1 MGMWWMA
8 FRLALRSLTRNK
20 LRAALTVLGILIG
33 VAAVV
38 AMTALGDGAS
48 ASIQNQMGALGVNLL
63 WVFPG
68 QSTSSGVR
76 GEMGSRPTL
85 SEDDAEAI
93 ARELFTVQAVAPV
106 ITASAQLVVGARN
119 YATRVTGSTPDYL
132 RVRAWPVAR
141 GAAFTDADLRLAA
154 RTCMIGETVRRALFD
169 QADPIGQTVRIGRM
183 PCTVVALLAPKGQ
196 GSFGQDYDDTVVM
209 PITAVRARLRHTPGR
224 EVDQIMV
231 SVREQDLMTRAQDQL
246 TALLRQRHRT
256 PEADENDFMVRNL
269 QDLMAT
275 LERTRST
282 LSTLLL
288 AIACIALLVGGIG
301 VMNIMLVSVS
311 ERTREIGIR
320 LAIGARSADILAQF
334 LVEAVT
340 LSTIGGVA
348 GLALGVGA
356 GTVLGRA
363 MEWNVRF
370 SPTAAVIAFA
380 TSGGIGVVFGFF
392 PARRAAQLDPIT
404 ALRHE

>member
-1 MGMWWMA
+1 MA

-48 ASIQNQMGALGVNLL
+48 TSIERQMSALGVNLL

-68 QSTSSGVR
+68 ATSTSGVR
-76 GEMGSRPTL
+76 GEVGSRPTL
-85 SEDDAEAI
+85 SEDDSDAI
-93 ARELFTVQAVAPV
+93 RRELFNVQAVAPV
-106 ITASAQLVVGARN
+106 LTVSAQVVFGARN
-119 YATRVTGSTPDYL
+119 YATRVTGSTSDYL
-132 RVRAWPVAR
+132 RVRAWTLSKGQP
-141 GAAFTDADLRLAA
+141 FTDADLRIAGRACLL
-154 RTCMIGETVRRALFD
+154 GETVRRALFD
-169 QADPIGQTVRIGRM
+169 AGDPIGQTIRIGRV
-183 PCTVVALLAPKGQ
+183 PCLVVGLLAAKGQ

-209 PITAVRARLRHTPGR
+209 PISAVRARLKHSPGR
-224 EVDQIMV
+224 DVDQILV
-231 SVREQDLMTRAQDQL
+231 SVREQDLMSRAQDQV
-246 TALLRQRHRT
+246 TALLRQRHRI
-256 PEADENDFMVRNL
+256 PEAEENDFTVRNL

-282 LSTLLL
+282 LSALLL
-288 AIACIALLVGGIG
+288 SIACIALLVGGIG

-320 LAIGARSADILAQF
+320 MAIGARSADILAQF

-340 LSTIGGVA
+340 LSAIGGVA
-348 GLALGVGA
+348 GLALGVTA

-370 SPTAAVIAFA
+370 SPTAALVALA
-380 TSGGIGVVFGFF
+380 TSGGIGIVFGFF
-392 PARRAAQLDPIT
+392 PARRAAHLDPIQ

>member
-20 LRAALTVLGILIG
+20 LRAGLTVLGILIG

-68 QSTSSGVR
+68 SNTSSGVR
-76 GEMGSRPTL
+76 GEVGSRPTL
-85 SEDDAEAI
+85 SEDDADAI

-106 ITASAQLVVGARN
+106 ITASAQVVLGARN

-132 RVRAWPVAR
+132 RVRAWALSR
-141 GAAFTDADLRLAA
+141 GSPFTEADLRLAA
-154 RTCMIGETVRRALFD
+154 RTCMIGETVRKALFD
-169 QADPIGQTVRIGRM
+169 QGDPIGQTVRIGRM

-196 GSFGQDYDDTVVM
+196 GSFGQDYDDTIVM

-231 SVREQDLMTRAQDQL
+231 SVREQDLMARAQEQL
-246 TALLRQRHRT
+246 TALLRQRHRV
-256 PEADENDFMVRNL
+256 ADGDENDFMVRNL

-311 ERTREIGIR
+311 ERPREIGIR

-356 GTVLGRA
+356 GTLLGRA
-363 MEWNVRF
+363 MEWSVRF

>member
-1 MGMWWMA
+1 
-8 FRLALRSLTRNK
+8 
-20 LRAALTVLGILIG
+20 
-33 VAAVV
+33 
-38 AMTALGDGAS
+38 
-48 ASIQNQMGALGVNLL
+48 
-63 WVFPG
+63 
-68 QSTSSGVR
+68 
-76 GEMGSRPTL
+76 
-85 SEDDAEAI
+85 
-93 ARELFTVQAVAPV
+93 
-106 ITASAQLVVGARN
+106 
-119 YATRVTGSTPDYL
+119 
-132 RVRAWPVAR
+132 
-141 GAAFTDADLRLAA
+141 
-154 RTCMIGETVRRALFD
+154 
-169 QADPIGQTVRIGRM
+169 
-183 PCTVVALLAPKGQ
+183 
-196 GSFGQDYDDTVVM
+196 VM
-209 PITAVRARLRHTPGR
+209 PISAVRARLRHTPGR

-231 SVREQDLMTRAQDQL
+231 SVREQDLMARAQEQL
-246 TALLRQRHRT
+246 TALLRQRHRVA
-256 PEADENDFMVRNL
+256 EGEENDFMVRNL

-340 LSTIGGVA
+340 LSTVGGIA

-356 GTVLGRA
+356 GALLGRA
-363 MEWNVRF
+363 MEWTVRF
-370 SPTAAVIAFA
+370 SPTAALVAFA

>member
-1 MGMWWMA
+1 M
-8 FRLALRSLTRNK
+8 
-20 LRAALTVLGILIG
+20 LGILIG

-48 ASIQNQMGALGVNLL
+48 TSIERQMSALGVTLL

-68 QSTSSGVR
+68 ATSTSGVR
-76 GEMGSRPTL
+76 GEVGSRPTL
-85 SEDDAEAI
+85 SEDDSDAI
-93 ARELFTVQAVAPV
+93 SRELFNVQAVAPV
-106 ITASAQLVVGARN
+106 LSVSSQVVYGSRN

-132 RVRAWPVAR
+132 RVRAWTLSR
-141 GAAFTDADLRLAA
+141 GQPFTDADQRIAGRACLV
-154 RTCMIGETVRRALFD
+154 GETVRRALFD
-169 QADPIGQTVRIGRM
+169 TADPVGQTIRIGRV
-183 PCTVVALLAPKGQ
+183 PCQIVGLLAPKGQ

-209 PITAVRARLRHTPGR
+209 PISAVRARLKHTPGR
-224 EVDQIMV
+224 DVDQILV
-231 SVREQDLMTRAQDQL
+231 SVREQYLMARAQAQVS
-246 TALLRQRHRT
+246 ALRRQRHRI
-256 PEADENDFMVRNL
+256 PEAEENDFTVRNL

-282 LSTLLL
+282 LSALLL
-288 AIACIALLVGGIG
+288 SIACIALLVGGIG

-320 LAIGARSADILAQF
+320 MAVGARSNDILAQF
-334 LVEAVT
+334 LVEAIT
-340 LSTIGGVA
+340 LSAIGGVA

-356 GTVLGRA
+356 GAALGKA
-363 MEWNVRF
+363 MEWSVRF
-370 SPTAAVIAFA
+370 SPVAAVVALA

-392 PARRAAQLDPIT
+392 PARRAAQLDPIQ